1 VAGGGIAAVLAF
13 EANTALSNGKTDINS
28 FA

>member
-1 VAGGGIAAVLAF
+1 VAGDGISATLAF
-13 EANTALSNGKTDINS
+13 EANTAKSNGKTDIHS